1 MTTTPEPPIDLV
13 YCWCDLAD
21 PVFRAKK
28 EECARKLGLS
38 FDAAANSDCRYASN
52 DELRYS
58 LRSVERHAPWV
69 RKVFIVL
76 NDENAP
82 PPWLNCSSPRV
93 SIVHLSDFMPPEH
106 LPTFNSVPIEFG
118 IANIPEVSERFLYA
132 NDDMFFAQGVSPGFF
147 FARDGYPIFRYMDS
161 RIDVDSCAS
170 DSCYLQQL
178 ATAYRFI
185 RDALGLCGDFA
196 RAFGL
201 LPHHNV
207 DAYLKSDM
215 LDFSRRFPDEVARTM
230 GHVFRHPSQLQR
242 SVFANYAMAIGHG
255 HFRRTKR
262 PWYETVL
269 GMPHRD
275 SYYIPLERKSIER
288 DMARIRP
295 KLFCMNDNDKATD
308 ADRMAGRHFL
318 EKMFP
323 NPSSFEKAD
332 T

>member
-21 PVFRAKK
+21 PVFRAEK
-28 EECARKLGLS
+28 EACARKLGMNLNE
-38 FDAAANSDCRYASN
+38 AANSDCRYVSN

-58 LRSVERHAPWV
+58 LRSVAKFAPWINT
-69 RKVFIVL
+69 VFLVL
-76 NDENAP
+76 HDRNSPPAWLNVNAP
-82 PPWLNCSSPRV
+82 RLR
-93 SIVHLSDFMPPEH
+93 IVYHSDFMPQSC
-106 LPTFNSVPIEFG
+106 LPTFNSGSIEYG
-118 IANIPEVSERFLYA
+118 IARIPGLSEHFLFS
-132 NDDMFFAQGVSPGFF
+132 NDDMFFSAHVSPDFF
-147 FARDGYPIFRYMDS
+147 YGKDGYPIFRYMDS
-161 RIDVDSCAS
+161 TIDVDSCS
-170 DSCYLQQL
+170 SSSYYLIRL
-178 ATAYRFI
+178 ANAYRFI
-185 RDALGLCGDFA
+185 RDNVGIRADLA
-196 RAFGL
+196 KAFGR

-207 DAYLKSDM
+207 DAYLKSDILAF
-215 LDFSRRFPDEVARTM
+215 LDKFPDAVSKTM
-230 GHVFRHPSQLQR
+230 HQRFRHPAQLQR
-242 SVFANYAMAIGHG
+242 TAFSAYALAIGHG

-262 PWYETVL
+262 PWYETML

-308 ADRMAGRHFL
+308 ADRMAGRNFL

-323 NPSSFEKAD
+323 DPSSFEKAD